1 MYQTSFPRRGG
12 RAAPLARA
20 SSSARL
26 SFIRKVYA
34 YFFAGILSSAA
45 GAMTALHV
53 GEPVAIGKTGVA
65 VPPLVAFVMQHSI
78 VALLVFIGA
87 FFGLSA
93 VRHKPGVNV
102 AALVG
107 FTFVSG
113 LFIAP
118 SLFVAT
124 LMAKMGATLS
134 SNPVRDA
141 FLLASAGFGGL
152 TAYVFTTKKDFSFL
166 GGMLSM
172 GLWVLIGASLIGIFV
187 GSQIFHL
194 AIASVGVL
202 LFGAW
207 VLYDTS
213 RLLHG
218 DDVEGPVDA
227 AIRLYLDF
235 LNLFLFLLRI
245 LASGRRD

>member
-1 MYQTSFPRRGG
+1 MYQTSFPRRG
-12 RAAPLARA
+12 AQVPLARA
-20 SSSARL
+20 SAGARIAFL
-26 SFIRKVYA
+26 RKVYA

-45 GAMTALHV
+45 GAMTALDV
-53 GEPVAIGKTGVA
+53 GEPVAIAKGVA

-78 VALLVFIGA
+78 ITLVVFLGA
-87 FFGLSA
+87 FFGLRA
-93 VRHKPGVNV
+93 VRHTPGVNV
-102 AALVG
+102 AALIG
-107 FTFVSG
+107 FTFLSG

-166 GGMLSM
+166 GGFLWM
-172 GLWVLIGASLIGIFV
+172 GLLVLLGASLIGIFV
-187 GSQIFHL
+187 GSQVFHL

-202 LFGAW
+202 LFGAY
-207 VLYDTS
+207 VLYDT
-213 RLLHG
+213 
-218 DDVEGPVDA
+218 
-227 AIRLYLDF
+227 
-235 LNLFLFLLRI
+235 
-245 LASGRRD
+245 